1 MGRYR
6 TGMIEILEIPKR
18 ALAIYAHPDDP
29 EVSAGGTLARWAQA
43 GSEVWVLVTT
53 LGDKGS
59 DDPAT
64 NPIVMAKQRRDETTE
79 AMKVLGLAG
88 SLHLDYPD
96 GEVEDSI
103 ELRER
108 IVRHVRE
115 LRPDVI
121 LCPDP
126 TALFFGDRYINHRD
140 HRITGLAALD
150 AVAPASANPHY
161 FPEHIAQGLAP
172 HSVSQVLCSGTLAPN
187 AWVDV
192 ATTIDRKIKAV
203 GCHASQVGEETEWLP
218 EVIRDRA
225 AAAGAEVG
233 VEFAEAFRRL
243 QIS

>member
-1 MGRYR
+1 
-6 TGMIEILEIPKR
+6 MIEIVEIPKR

-64 NPIVMAKQRRDETTE
+64 DPIEMAKQRREETRA
-79 AMKVLGLAG
+79 AMNVLGLAG

-96 GEVEDSI
+96 GEIEDSV

-150 AVAPASANPHY
+150 CVAPASANPHY
-161 FPEHIAQGLAP
+161 FPQHLAQGLKP
-172 HSVSQVLCSGTLAPN
+172 HAVSQVLCSGTLAPN

-192 ATTIDRKIKAV
+192 AGTIDLKIAAV
-203 GCHASQVGEETEWLP
+203 GCHASQVGEETQWLP

-225 AAAGAEVG
+225 AASGAEVG
-233 VEFAEAFRRL
+233 VKFAEAFRRL